1 MLRPRKKNGESGGA
15 AAASSPGHRRLGSPQ
30 HISTILIQRKRWQV
44 LSIIVS
50 IFPPI
55 IRYANHLN
63 RKTFASCVQPE
74 PLPADWEERHSNSRG
89 VPYYFN
95 RATGQSVWE
104 RPTAASTS
112 STTAATSGSA
122 VQKVRASHLL
132 VKHAESRRP
141 SSWKTPT
148 ITRSKEE
155 AREIISRFRERI
167 VSGETDLPTLAKTES
182 DCSSAKQ
189 GGDLGFFGPKQMQK
203 AFEDATY
210 ALAVGELSGIVDS
223 DSGLHLILRTA

>member
-1 MLRPRKKNGESGGA
+1 M
-15 AAASSPGHRRLGSPQ
+15 ASFFQSS
-30 HISTILIQRKRWQV
+30 S
-44 LSIIVS
+44 
-50 IFPPI
+50 
-55 IRYANHLN
+55 
-63 RKTFASCVQPE
+63 PE

-104 RPTAASTS
+104 RPTAASAA
-112 STTAATSGSA
+112 STTAGATSGSA
-122 VQKVRASHLL
+122 PQKVRASHLL

-189 GGDLGFFGPKQMQK
+189 GGDLGYFGPKQMQK

>member
-1 MLRPRKKNGESGGA
+1 M
-15 AAASSPGHRRLGSPQ
+15 
-30 HISTILIQRKRWQV
+30 
-44 LSIIVS
+44 
-50 IFPPI
+50 
-55 IRYANHLN
+55 
-63 RKTFASCVQPE
+63 PE

-112 STTAATSGSA
+112 STTAGATSGSA
-122 VQKVRASHLL
+122 LQKVRASHLL

-203 AFEDATY
+203 AFEDATF